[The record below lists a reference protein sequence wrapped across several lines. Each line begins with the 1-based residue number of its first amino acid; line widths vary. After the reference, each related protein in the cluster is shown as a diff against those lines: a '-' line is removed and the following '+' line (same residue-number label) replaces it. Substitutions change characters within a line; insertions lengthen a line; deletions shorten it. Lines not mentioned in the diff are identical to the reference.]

1 MPEALETRCG
11 VIALAGAPNAGK
23 STLLNAL
30 VGAELAIT
38 SPKPQSTRQPVVGIR
53 TEGAVQLV
61 FVDPPG
67 LLEPRYL
74 LQRSMVEQAIETVR
88 RADAVLH
95 LHALASAP
103 APPLAS
109 LLPEGALRGQ
119 PVATVLTGADA
130 VPPATWPTVEPPTF
144 AVGATTGQGLAEL
157 LAWCSEQVPPA
168 PFQYD
173 ADDISS
179 QPVRFFVAEYVREA
193 AFEIL
198 GEELPYALAADVD
211 EFRERSDPVY
221 IRVTVYVERESQK
234 GMVIGRN
241 GRTIKALGAAA
252 RARIESLLGQRVY
265 LDLWVK
271 VLPKWRRS
279 PERLRELG
287 FPVPDQ
293 RSP

>member
-1 MPEALETRCG
+1 MPDAPETRCG
-11 VIALAGAPNAGK
+11 VIALAGAPNTGK

-53 TEGAVQLV
+53 TEGGVQLV

-74 LQRSMVEQAIETVR
+74 LQQSMVHQAIEALR
-88 RADAVLH
+88 RADAILH
-95 LHALASAP
+95 LHALTSGP
-103 APPLAS
+103 APRLES
-109 LLPEGALRGQ
+109 LVPDEALRGQ
-119 PVATVLTGADA
+119 PVATVLTGADTVPRESWPA
-130 VPPATWPTVEPPTF
+130 VEAPTF
-144 AVGATTGQGLAEL
+144 LVGATTGQGLEEL
-157 LAWCSEQVPPA
+157 LSWCRAQAPAA
-168 PFQYD
+168 PFHYD
-173 ADDISS
+173 ADDIST
-179 QPVRFFVAEYVREA
+179 QPLRFFAAEYVREA
-193 AFEIL
+193 AFQHL
-198 GEELPYALAADVD
+198 GEELPYALAAEVD
-211 EFRERSDPVY
+211 EFREHSDPVY

-234 GMVIGRN
+234 GMVIGRD
-241 GRTIKALGAAA
+241 GRTIKSLGATA
-252 RARIESLLGQRVY
+252 RQRIESLLGQQVY

-293 RSP
+293 RES